1 MKKYNTQDFKGKTN
15 AFLENANENI
25 KDMKKNNPQKFI
37 GTVLMLIASVVIV
50 FAVLLAP
57 EKKAVPT
64 EADTTAPAEAASSV
78 TEQTTEEPTTELPTA
93 GEYTVTN
100 YIVVTDN
107 AGMEI
112 YSIAKGKLTSY
123 AEVINTFAAKVP
135 DKQIYCM
142 LAPTRIAF
150 YGPDEYRTGQHS
162 QPDGINIAYSALKG
176 NNIKAIDAYG
186 EISRHT
192 NDYIYFH
199 TDHHW
204 TARGAYYAYNALCK
218 ATGQSYAPLES
229 YQSGKLDGFVGSMYR
244 YTNSKVLESHPDYV
258 EYFMPIVDT
267 DGQFFTT
274 PEMSDGKTLRI
285 ITTNIT
291 DRASKYMCFIQ
302 GDKALERIKTSSTS
316 GKKILVI
323 KESYGNALVPFLL
336 ENYSEVYVLDPRQ
349 SGVSSMSLKKFV
361 DDNGIGEILF
371 INYVMAP
378 SNSKYM
384 NALTNI
390 VNTDP
395 PTAAPA
401 TAAPAPAP
409 TEAPAQQG

>member
-1 MKKYNTQDFKGKTN
+1 MKKYNNRDFKGKASGLPGN
-15 AFLENANENI
+15 LNLEKINEV
-25 KDMKKNNPQKFI
+25 KKNNPQKFI
-37 GTVLMLIASVVIV
+37 GTVLIILATVVIV

-64 EADTTAPAEAASSV
+64 EQTTKAQENAV
-78 TEQTTEEPTTELPTA
+78 TEVQTTEEPTTELPTA

-100 YIVVTDN
+100 YIVVADN

-112 YSIAKGKLTSY
+112 YSIAKTKLTNY
-123 AEVINTFAAKVP
+123 AQVINTFAAKVP
-135 DKQIYCM
+135 DKQVYCM

-150 YGPDEYRTGQHS
+150 YGPDEYRTGSHS
-162 QPDGINIAYSALKG
+162 QPDGIKVAYDALQGSNVKS
-176 NNIKAIDAYG
+176 IDAYG

-192 NDYIYFH
+192 NDYIYFR

-204 TARGAYYAYNALCK
+204 TARGAYYAYQAFCK
-218 ATGQSYAPLES
+218 STGQNFTDLSA
-229 YQSGKLDGFVGSMYR
+229 YQTGKLDDFVGSMYR
-244 YTNSKVLESHPDYV
+244 YTGSKVLESNPDYV
-258 EYFMPIVDT
+258 EYFMPVVDT
-267 DGQFFTT
+267 DGQFFST
-274 PEMSDGKTLRI
+274 PEMTDGKTLRI
-285 ITTNIT
+285 ISTNIT

-302 GDKALERIKTSSTS
+302 GDKALERIKTSSQS

-349 SGVSSMSLKKFV
+349 DGVNTMSLKKFV
-361 DDNGIGEILF
+361 DDNAIGEILF

-378 SNSKYM
+378 SNNKYM
-384 NALTNI
+384 TALTNI

-395 PTAAPA
+395 P
-401 TAAPAPAP
+401 APAPAP
-409 TEAPAQQG
+409 ETAAPQPAPAEQQG